1 MIYRRLNYNDLV
13 QINELIDLRWNQ
25 IRKKRNSQHDQLLKE
40 RIKKYISL
48 SEDIDNK
55 TNIEGL
61 CQVVG
66 CFDNNNTL
74 ISFLTQKFWK
84 EVPVYYI
91 GNMVVRP
98 NISKLY
104 NVKLMGLAN
113 CIDKVVKFAES
124 KNYFKWYWIAEAK
137 GWNKREEE
145 WFKNSQSFRRY
156 HIFIDSMYNVGETGQ
171 FKYQNNMIGEFGV
184 NTTVAIKYA
193 VLKPKFLYNSFKN
206 KGYLKD
212 NFLPIQYSNLEE
224 KDITYREIN
233 SFEEIYTVTKNESN
247 MLMNKEYYKQNF
259 PDIAKGEYKHFGA
272 FEDEKLIGTSSMI
285 KYFDTE
291 KNKNKIYHLWSWTH
305 SDFRRKG
312 VWLNLMKTKAKYIE
326 QNAWCE
332 DNTTNFVTVSNDD
345 YRYKNIGWLEAYK
358 INKVYKEN
366 IISKTIWYSF
376 WKNYKKL

>member
-124 KNYFKWYWIAEAK
+124 KNYFKWYWITEAK

-212 NFLPIQYSNLEE
+212 DFLPIQYSNLEE

-233 SFEEIYTVTKNESN
+233 NFEEIYTVTKNESN